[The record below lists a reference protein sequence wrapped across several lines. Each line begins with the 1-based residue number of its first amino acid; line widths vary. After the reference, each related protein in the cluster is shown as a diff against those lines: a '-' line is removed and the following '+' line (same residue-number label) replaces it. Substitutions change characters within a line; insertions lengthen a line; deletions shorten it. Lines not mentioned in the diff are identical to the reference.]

1 MKEDNYIERRSELRH
16 DADDIVRWKRPGR
29 IEDHKA
35 FIFDRSD
42 SGLGFVVEEGIAP
55 QIGEVLNIRQLDRD
69 RWITLDRIV
78 RVARRREMADP
89 SLVSIGCTVK

>member
-1 MKEDNYIERRSELRH
+1 MTENSYSERRSELRH

-42 SGLGFVVEEGIAP
+42 SGMGFVVEEGIAP

-78 RVARRREMADP
+78 RVARRCRLADP
-89 SLVSIGCTVK
+89 NLISIGCTVK

>member
-1 MKEDNYIERRSELRH
+1 MQDNTYIERRTELRH

-35 FIFDRSD
+35 FLFDRSE
-42 SGLGFVVEEGIAP
+42 SGMGFVVEKDIAP
-55 QIGEVLNIRQLDRD
+55 QVGEVLNIRQLDRD

-78 RVARRREMADP
+78 RVARRCTMGDP
-89 SLVSIGCTVK
+89 GLLSIGCTVK